1 MTEQARSGENAVP
14 TQAAS
19 PGGVAGEG
27 EAVPTRRWRNTKRGS
42 RSQRQMTLGRRLLY
56 WIAVPL
62 GVSIVKFFWWTC
74 RIERVIGAEHVE
86 GRVLHGKPVVF
97 CYWHRHQL
105 LTWKYLR
112 QLIDRGAKIGWL
124 ISASVD
130 GEVPTGIARAI
141 GGGIVFRGSTTSGG
155 SEALRAICKAVK
167 REQISPVATPDGPN
181 GPRSEFKPGVVKMA
195 QLSGAPLLPLAFA
208 ARSAW
213 VLRTWDRFVIPR
225 PFTRI
230 VLAAG
235 APVQVA
241 RDVDEAGVVR
251 LQRHMERELEAAYQI
266 AARAVSAQ
274 SAGSS

>member
-1 MTEQARSGENAVP
+1 
-14 TQAAS
+14 
-19 PGGVAGEG
+19 
-27 EAVPTRRWRNTKRGS
+27 
-42 RSQRQMTLGRRLLY
+42 MTLGRRVLY
-56 WIAVPL
+56 GIAVPIGAVIL
-62 GVSIVKFFWWTC
+62 KFFWWSC

-124 ISASVD
+124 ISASLD
-130 GEVPTGIARAI
+130 GDVPARIARII

-167 REQISPVATPDGPN
+167 REQISPSATPDGPY
-181 GPRSEFKPGVVKMA
+181 GPRSEFKAGVVKMA
-195 QLSGAPLLPLAFA
+195 QLSGAPLLPLAYA
-208 ARSAW
+208 ARHAW
-213 VLRTWDRFVIPR
+213 VLRTWDRFVIPW
-225 PFTRI
+225 PFTGL
-230 VLAAG
+230 VLVAG
-235 APVQVA
+235 APVEVP
-241 RDVDEAGVVR
+241 RDLDEAGVVQ
-251 LQRHMERELEAAYQI
+251 LQRHMERELETAYQI